1 MKLFVG
7 LLVLLLNASL
17 LAADDAK
24 VPVADVVEKALQQ
37 SQLTWPGS
45 RPFHITAT
53 ILETSDPGSAPR
65 AKIEED
71 WLSPEKWRRAI
82 ESSEFS
88 QTRIVNGDA
97 VYEKNSGDYFP
108 AWLDQM
114 ITAIFDPVPI
124 LSAFRQSNAQMEK
137 LHLGASSN
145 TCANFPMRIDRWVIC
160 FEGSHGLL
168 TSVFTKGYAAQF
180 KDYEKFGDRRVA
192 RRISRDFEP
201 GTAFEVQIDSLS
213 FLDAPDESLF
223 AIPQSTQPAE
233 RIRRMIVT
241 DDAVRKLAVD
251 STEIAWP
258 TVGQGIL
265 KGGCAVYISVDRARR
280 VREVWPEG
288 CDNPALQG
296 PLCDAVKKWHLKPAV
311 ANDLPVQ
318 IESLMG
324 FGFQVELD
332 AAKSPPLLTDKE
344 ARKLAKNIVEPR
356 FPPNSGRRGDEIIAR
371 ISVDDTGKF
380 TGLENTNHLPTPVL
394 LAIHDALKQWKF
406 RPYVKDGK
414 PQEFHADV
422 VFHR

>member
-1 MKLFVG
+1 MKPFVG
-7 LLVLLLNASL
+7 LLVLLLTASL

-24 VPVADVVEKALQQ
+24 VPVADVIEKALQQ

-45 RPFHITAT
+45 RPFHLAAT
-53 ILETSDPGSAPR
+53 ILETSDPGSEPR

-71 WLSPEKWRRAI
+71 WLSPEKWRRTI

-114 ITAIFDPVPI
+114 VTAIFDPVPM
-124 LSAFRQSNAQMEK
+124 LSAFRQSNAQMLK
-137 LHLGASSN
+137 LPPGASSN
-145 TCANFPMRIDRWVIC
+145 TCADFPMRIDRWLIC

-168 TSVFTKGYAAQF
+168 SSVFTKGYSAEF
-180 KDYEKFGDRRVA
+180 KNYEEFGEKLVA
-192 RRISRDFEP
+192 RRISRNYGPDTTFELR
-201 GTAFEVQIDSLS
+201 IDSLS
-213 FLDAPDESLF
+213 FLNAPDDSRF
-223 AIPQSTQPAE
+223 AVPQSTPLAE
-233 RIRRMIVT
+233 RITRMIVS
-241 DDAVRKLAVD
+241 DDAVRKLAVN
-251 STEIAWP
+251 STEITWP

-265 KGGCAVYISVDRARR
+265 KGGCAVYISVDRAGN

-311 ANDLPVQ
+311 ANNVPVQ

-324 FGFQVELD
+324 FGFQVGSD
-332 AAKSPPLLTDKE
+332 SAKTPPLLTDKE

-356 FPPNSGRRGDEIIAR
+356 FPPDSGHGGEIIAR
-371 ISVDDTGKF
+371 ISVDDTGKLI
-380 TGLENTNHLPTPVL
+380 GLENTNHLPTPVL
-394 LAIHDALKQWKF
+394 LAIHSALQQWKF

-414 PQEFHADV
+414 PQEFHADIA
-422 VFHR
+422 FHR